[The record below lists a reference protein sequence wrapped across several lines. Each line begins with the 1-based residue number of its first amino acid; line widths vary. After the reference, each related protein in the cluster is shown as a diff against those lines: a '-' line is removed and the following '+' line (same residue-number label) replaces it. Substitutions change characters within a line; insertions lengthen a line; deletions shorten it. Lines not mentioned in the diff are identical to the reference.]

1 MDIDEDLMKRLT
13 IAPLHWS
20 RLPDLRHVAPID
32 GDDLACMVEVRDV
45 LTRHGCLD
53 RFALHLV
60 HKHFELG
67 ADEVLVEYSDPATRE
82 QWQRVEPR
90 ASASLRAAVPTTWT
104 LAAAAPLAVCVCAY
118 RVDQGHLGR
127 HRSE

>member
-1 MDIDEDLMKRLT
+1 MKRLT

-20 RLPDLRHVAPID
+20 RLPDLRHVAPLD
-32 GDDLACMVEVRDV
+32 GDDLECMIAVRDV
-45 LTRHGCLD
+45 LARHGRLN

-60 HKHFELG
+60 HKHFELD

-82 QWQRVEPR
+82 QWQRVERR
-90 ASASLRAAVPTTWT
+90 ASARLHDAMPTTWT

>member
-1 MDIDEDLMKRLT
+1 MKRLT
-13 IAPLHWS
+13 IAPLQRS
-20 RLPDLRHVAPID
+20 RLQDLRQAASLD
-32 GDDLACMVEVRDV
+32 GDDLACMGKLRDV
-45 LTRHGCLD
+45 LARHGRLE

-67 ADEVLVEYSDPATRE
+67 PDEVLEEYSDAATRE

-90 ASASLRAAVPTTWT
+90 AGAALHDAVPTTWT
-104 LAAAAPLAVCVCAY
+104 LATAEPLAVCVCAY

-127 HRSE
+127 HRPA

>member
-1 MDIDEDLMKRLT
+1 MKGLT

-20 RLPDLRHVAPID
+20 RLPDLREAAPLD
-32 GDDLACMVEVRDV
+32 GHDLACMVEVRDV
-45 LTRHGCLD
+45 LARHGRLD

-60 HKHFELG
+60 HKHFELR

-90 ASASLRAAVPTTWT
+90 ISARLQAAVPTTWM
-104 LAAAAPLAVCVCAY
+104 LAAPTAPLAVCVCAY
-118 RVDQGHLGR
+118 RIDQGHLGR